1 VRRIIPIKL
10 HFLIYYV
17 NLIITMEIRGKNRDF
32 LLKILREEMDRKP
45 NILFSYLYGSYAYDI
60 IHSESDID
68 VAVYI
73 TPSEMNE
80 YLKMEKRIL
89 SSLIDKI
96 HTDKIDLRIIN
107 TLQLILQY
115 QILKEGIP
123 ILIKDEQARVDFET
137 QVMIRFFELKP
148 YIDEYREMLLL
159 RTQKD
164 I

>member
-1 VRRIIPIKL
+1 
-10 HFLIYYV
+10 
-17 NLIITMEIRGKNRDF
+17 MEIRGKNRDF

-107 TLQLILQY
+107 TLPLILQY

>member
-1 VRRIIPIKL
+1 MKHGNI
-10 HFLIYYV
+10 
-17 NLIITMEIRGKNRDF
+17 NRDF
-32 LLKILREEMDRKP
+32 LLSALKEEIKGDP
-45 NILFSYLYGSYAYDI
+45 NILFAYLYGSYVYDI
-60 IHSESDID
+60 IHCDSDID
-68 VAVYI
+68 VAVYL

-107 TLQLILQY
+107 TLPLILQY

>member
-1 VRRIIPIKL
+1 
-10 HFLIYYV
+10 
-17 NLIITMEIRGKNRDF
+17 MEIRGKNRDF
-32 LLKILREEMDRKP
+32 LLKILREEMDREP
-45 NILFSYLYGSYAYDI
+45 NILFSYLYGSYAYGI

-107 TLQLILQY
+107 TLPLILQY

-159 RTQKD
+159 RTQKTSYKESSKKLSRFLK
-164 I
+164 